1 MSIFCTVVTLKG
13 SSISQQQNKTKQNTS
28 LFFFFLLKSLCFLGY
43 LHLEEEQLFEQLTQ
57 LFDWLL
63 IGSNKSES
71 PKHIQAD
78 SIALQGTE
86 KKILYRKKTS
96 P

>member
-13 SSISQQQNKTKQNTS
+13 SSISQQQNKTKQNTF
-28 LFFFFLLKSLCFLGY
+28 LFFSLKIIMLGY
-43 LHLEEEQLFEQLTQ
+43 LYLEEKQLFEQLTQ

-71 PKHIQAD
+71 PKHIQAN

-86 KKILYRKKTS
+86 KKILYRKKT
-96 P
+96 PP